1 MKILHRYTQAVIFE
15 ADAESFRE
23 LVFKAIQND
32 ANLRDAYLR
41 GASLHRADLEGANLR
56 DANLRDAGLH
66 RANLSGAELEGTDLR
81 GASLHGANLRDAKLS
96 GVNRRLTVI
105 NGSVHTL
112 IAHDQGIQVGCKIK
126 ELGWWTNSAIA
137 KLGAS
142 EGYTQEQIAE
152 YKKYICFAKGL
163 YLVEAKDST
172 KL

>member
-1 MKILHRYTQAVIFE
+1 VKILNRYTQSLIFE

-41 GASLHRADLEGANLR
+41 GANLRDTNLSFAKLEGA
-56 DANLRDAGLH
+56 
-66 RANLSGAELEGTDLR
+66 DLR

-142 EGYTQEQIAE
+142 EDYTQEQIAE

>member
-1 MKILHRYTQAVIFE
+1 MEILHRYTQAVIFE

-23 LVFKAIQND
+23 LVFKAIQN
-32 ANLRDAYLR
+32 
-41 GASLHRADLEGANLR
+41 GANLR
-56 DANLRDAGLH
+56 DADLRGANLRDT
-66 RANLSGAELEGTDLR
+66 NLSFAKLEGADLR
-81 GASLHGANLRDAKLS
+81 GASLHGANLRDANLHGASLHGANLRDTNLS

-137 KLGAS
+137 KLGES
-142 EGYTQEQIAE
+142 EGYTQDQTEE
-152 YKKYICFAKGL
+152 YKKYIDFTKGL